1 VEVLLD
7 LQHRLCLHRLYRHLR
22 HLVLLGQEL
31 LYQPVPEHRVHH
43 GQEVRE
49 HLVRLFRG
57 EQVHRQDLLVRHVLV
72 VPQEV
77 QKVVLCLADRQEL
90 LFREDQQEGQL
101 ERLYQEDQ
109 LEDRVRGDPSVRHDQ

>member
-1 VEVLLD
+1 MV

-22 HLVLLGQEL
+22 HLVLLGQEH

-43 GQEVRE
+43 GQEVLE

-77 QKVVLCLADRQEL
+77 QKVVLCLADQLEL
-90 LFREDQQEGQL
+90 LFREDQW
-101 ERLYQEDQ
+101 ERLYQGGQ
-109 LEDRVRGDPSVRHDQ
+109 QEDRVRGDPSVRHDQ